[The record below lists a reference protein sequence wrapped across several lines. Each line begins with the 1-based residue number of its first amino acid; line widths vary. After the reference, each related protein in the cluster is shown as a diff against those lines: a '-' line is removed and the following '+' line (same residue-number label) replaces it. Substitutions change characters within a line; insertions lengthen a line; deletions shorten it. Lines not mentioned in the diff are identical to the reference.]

1 MFGDLLGKMQEMQE
15 KVAATKNRLDG
26 VSVSGSSPNGTVD
39 VVMSGNR
46 RVQSVRIEESLR
58 QGDPDELEDMV
69 VLAVNNAIEKADQ
82 VQEQAM
88 SEATG
93 DLLPPHL
100 MNMIKPG
107 Q

>member
-15 KVAATKNRLDG
+15 KVAATKERLDS
-26 VSVSGSSPNGTVD
+26 VSVNGSSPNGTVD

-46 RVQSVRIEESLR
+46 RVKSVRIEESLR
-58 QGDPDELEDMV
+58 MGGPDELEDMV
-69 VLAVNNAIEKADQ
+69 VLAINNAIEKADQ